1 MPGAARWTGRARNR
15 PIVGEAAGFSGG
27 FFMGTP
33 TGMTDR
39 QDDGVWRDEEKLP
52 LSELNQAMASWD
64 IDGQN
69 DPTDNDAGEEQA
81 FGHGA
86 DVPGDERPSTTGRTG
101 PH

>member
-1 MPGAARWTGRARNR
+1 
-15 PIVGEAAGFSGG
+15 
-27 FFMGTP
+27 
-33 TGMTDR
+33 MTDN
-39 QDDGVWRDEEKLP
+39 DDGVWRDEEKLP
-52 LSELNQAMASWD
+52 VSELSQAMASWD

-86 DVPGDERPSTTGRTG
+86 QVEATDPERDSRPSTTGRSG

>member
-1 MPGAARWTGRARNR
+1 
-15 PIVGEAAGFSGG
+15 
-27 FFMGTP
+27 
-33 TGMTDR
+33 
-39 QDDGVWRDEEKLP
+39 VWRDEEKLP
-52 LSELNQAMASWD
+52 VSELSQAMASWD

-86 DVPGDERPSTTGRTG
+86 QVPAEDRGSGTDPDRGNRPSTTGRSG